1 MLLLYHTLKNE
12 FTNSVYPSKFNEYL
26 VVGSNIVST
35 DISEMISISSKN
47 KNLLKVAKNHSEFI
61 EHIKTYLKF
70 GKKFN
75 YTEKISYANS
85 NSWDVRF
92 NFIDKLIVKNISN
105 KKYSTKY
112 NLIDNLKYTF
122 KKIKFSTIKISSF
135 IILLYFLVFHSPIF
149 WFLGENLI
157 ITEQPQKVDA
167 IVVFSGN
174 GENAYINLSY
184 QKRTLDAINYYNK
197 GYSDKI
203 FVTSGRTQI
212 LSEVELIKS
221 ILLSKGVDEKN
232 IYLLEKYPSSTFENV
247 TMVAEILRINNIK
260 SFIFITAPYHRYRS
274 NLIWKKNYPN
284 YEIVNA
290 PTFDQSKKSIKW
302 NIELK
307 DIRIIAYEYLAIIH
321 NFLKGRL

>member
-1 MLLLYHTLKNE
+1 MQHN
-12 FTNSVYPSKFNEYL
+12 
-26 VVGSNIVST
+26 
-35 DISEMISISSKN
+35 
-47 KNLLKVAKNHSEFI
+47 
-61 EHIKTYLKF
+61 
-70 GKKFN
+70 
-75 YTEKISYANS
+75 
-85 NSWDVRF
+85 
-92 NFIDKLIVKNISN
+92 
-105 KKYSTKY
+105 
-112 NLIDNLKYTF
+112 
-122 KKIKFSTIKISSF
+122 
-135 IILLYFLVFHSPIF
+135 ILLYFVVFHSSIF

-247 TMVAEILRINNIK
+247 KMVAEVLRINNIK

-302 NIELK
+302 NIKLK
-307 DIRIIAYEYLAIIH
+307 DIQIIAYEYLAIVH